1 MFRDLMSKNKAN
13 QDGVIVVSILSV
25 SIVLTIVGVSILSY
39 SLNYLNRVQ
48 SNVFFLNAVQV
59 AEAGIEKTIYELNRE
74 GNEDYEGVLDGVEL
88 FNSTSQGRGV
98 FTSVVIDR
106 EDSNVKEIIATGK
119 VYRNEN
125 STEPESTRTIKAI
138 AVGTESD
145 GFSVHTGIGGLI
157 LGGSASITNSDV
169 YVGGKITLN
178 GSSKIGTHS
187 QPVQVLAAHRSC
199 PEGGTPGSSY
209 PMVCNSGQP
218 ITMAQSTNIFGT
230 VCATNQTSTGPN
242 PAGNIQPGDGGEG
255 LQVGCV
261 APVIEPPTYNRLNH
275 IDSMTINASSND
287 NQYRCQGNQN
297 FKQWPD
303 GLRLNG
309 NVSLGSNCVIELLG
323 DVYITGNLSLGGSS
337 RIRVADEVGEERPV
351 VVVDGSIGIT
361 GSASMIAND
370 QGMGARFISY
380 QTNLA
385 CGSACENLSGNNLR
399 TVQDFENIRV
409 GGSGNLPGMIFQSYW
424 GMVTLTGSGNM
435 GSAVGQTVNMSGSG
449 TVTFGT
455 ILASGTKTWTLS
467 SYQPVFGADEEEE

>member
-1 MFRDLMSKNKAN
+1 MFKKLFQGGRQSAN
-13 QDGVIVVSILSV
+13 QDGVIVVAILSV

-39 SLNYLNRVQ
+39 SLNYFNRVRA
-48 SNVFFLNAVQV
+48 NVFFLNAVQV
-59 AEAGIEKTIYELNRE
+59 AEAGIEKSLYNLNINDNFAGFTTE
-74 GNEDYEGVLDGVEL
+74 QEL
-88 FNSTSQGRGV
+88 FNNTTQGRGV
-98 FTSVVIDR
+98 FTSVIL
-106 EDSNVKEIIATGK
+106 EKADSNVKEIIATGT
-119 VYRNEN
+119 VYRSET
-125 STEPESTRTIKAI
+125 SAEPESTRIIKAT

-145 GFSVHTGIGGLI
+145 GYSVHTGIGGLI

-178 GSSKIGTHS
+178 GSSKIGTHN

-209 PMVCNSGQP
+209 PMVCSSGQP

-242 PAGNIQPGDGGEG
+242 PAGNIQPGVDGEG
-255 LQVGCV
+255 LKVGCV
-261 APVIEPPTYNRLNH
+261 APVVEPPAYDRIEH
-275 IDSMTINASSND
+275 IDRMTINASSSD
-287 NQYRCQGNQN
+287 NLYRCQGNQN

-309 NVSLGSNCVIELLG
+309 NVSLGSNCVIEVLG

-337 RIRVADEVGEERPV
+337 RIRIADEVGINRPV
-351 VVVDGSIGIT
+351 VVADGSIGIT
-361 GSASMIAND
+361 GSAGMIAND

-385 CGSACENLSGNNLR
+385 CGSGCEGLSGNSLR
-399 TVQDFENIRV
+399 TVQEFENIRV
-409 GGSGNLPGMIFQSYW
+409 GGAGNLPGMIFQSYW

-435 GSAVGQTVNMSGSG
+435 GSAIGQTVNMSGSG

-467 SYQPVFGADEEEE
+467 SYQPVFGSEEE